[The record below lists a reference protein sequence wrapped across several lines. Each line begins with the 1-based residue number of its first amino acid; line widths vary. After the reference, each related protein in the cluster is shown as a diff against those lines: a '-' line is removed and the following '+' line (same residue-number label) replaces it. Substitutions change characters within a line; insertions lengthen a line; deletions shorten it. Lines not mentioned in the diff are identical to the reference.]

1 MFKANLY
8 AGLAAVAGF
17 LQYTGGVVLDIL
29 IAVLKAVFGFV
40 GRLLAKIFSFIWKWL
55 TKEFKQPVYDI
66 WCYIL
71 TPIAHAFG
79 TLAHAKIQLKK
90 TRELGFSHAIKVLWG
105 AFEKFFIGLIK
116 FLRHTFN
123 YIAPAVCIA
132 FLFALIKYAG
142 TLQYAISVEYNGSDL
157 GVINNAAD
165 YDQAQALVQDKI
177 TYAEGDEA
185 VIETPKFSVKMLQHD
200 DSPVDT
206 NNLSELMISS
216 SEVGVVEAYGFYIND
231 SLIGVY
237 NEEEMERVRA
247 TLEARLA
254 QFYSPNDVSAQFSD
268 KVEINQGRYLE
279 NNLAAADGAIAYIN
293 GTKTV
298 EAFYIV
304 RRGDSISSI
313 AKELGYSAEQ
323 LKVENPFLYN
333 GINTGDMITYSYE
346 EPNLSVIT
354 THYEKYDRVI
364 ERKVQYINDND
375 EEKYTE
381 ILVQRG
387 SAGSENVTAYVTEV
401 NGKETQRDI
410 VSRYTIEEM
419 VPMIIRTGT
428 KPNESLE
435 GNTKVIDTLGTFIWP
450 VGWDGGYSYVSSLY
464 GYRSWDHSTHRALDI
479 AAKRGTEIYA
489 SNDGV
494 VSFAGTNGAYGKMVS
509 IDHGKRYETWYAHMS
524 VIVAEKGDVVKK
536 GDVIGYVGMTG
547 SASGNHLHF
556 ELRHHDDRMNPIY
569 ALGGIGDHE
578 VRNY

>member
-1 MFKANLY
+1 MLKANLY
-8 AGLAAVAGF
+8 AGIMAIAAF
-17 LQYTGGVVLDIL
+17 LQYTGGI
-29 IAVLKAVFGFV
+29 VLKILKSVFKTVFGYIF
-40 GRLLAKIFSFIWKWL
+40 RLLGNIFRIIWKWL

-71 TPIAHAFG
+71 TPIAHAVG
-79 TLAHAKIQLKK
+79 TLAHTKIQLKK
-90 TRELGFSHAIKVLWG
+90 THEFGILHAVKAIFG
-105 AFEKFFIGLIK
+105 AVEKFFIGLAR
-116 FLRHTFN
+116 FLRHCFN

-132 FLFALIKYAG
+132 FLVMLIRYAG
-142 TLQYAISVEYNGSDL
+142 TLQYTISVEYNGSDL

-165 YDQAQALVQDKI
+165 YEQAQALVQDKI

-185 VIETPKFSVKMLQHD
+185 VIQTPKFSVRMLQND
-200 DSPVDT
+200 DSPVDS
-206 NNLSELMISS
+206 NNLSELMINS

-237 NEEEMERVRA
+237 NQEEMERVKA
-247 TLEARLA
+247 ALEGRFA
-254 QFYSPNDVSAQFSD
+254 QFYSQNDVSATFSD

-279 NNLAAADGAIAYIN
+279 NNLASADGAIKYIN
-293 GTKTV
+293 GSKTV

-304 RRGDSISSI
+304 KRGDSINSI
-313 AKELGYSAEQ
+313 AKSLGYTSEQ
-323 LKVENPFLYN
+323 LKEENPFLYN
-333 GINTGDMITYSYE
+333 GIREGDMITYRYE

-354 THYEKYDRVI
+354 THYEKYDRVVD
-364 ERKVQYINDND
+364 RKVKYVYDND
-375 EEKYTE
+375 EEEYTE

-387 SAGSENVTAYVTEV
+387 SAGSESVTAFVTET
-401 NGKETQRDI
+401 NGIETGRDI
-410 VSRYTIEEM
+410 VAKYTIEEM

-428 KPNESLE
+428 KPNKSLN
-435 GNTKVIDTLGTFIWP
+435 GDTSVIDVLGTFIWP

-464 GYRSWDHSTHRALDI
+464 GYRSWDHSTHRAIDI

-489 SNDGV
+489 SNSGI
-494 VSFAGTNGAYGKMVS
+494 VSFAGTNGAYGKMVA
-509 IDHGKRYETWYAHMS
+509 IEHDYGYETWYAHMS
-524 VIVAEKGDVVKK
+524 VIVAEKGDYVEK

-556 ELRHHDDRMNPIY
+556 ELRYHDDRMNPIY